1 MENIQKLQKLQKY
14 GSLESFALDQTEE
27 FLRPKSLVDSLFTF
41 SLIFWWITSVIFTS
55 NLVIRATLFCFVIAL
70 FILIPISSVFSDKD
84 QDFPS
89 PLNRAAKILIAYILI
104 NIFSSTSGVSTLW
117 EPNFFPITYLEL
129 ESLLTCFFVPIAIIW
144 NRLSLKTLQ
153 FGYFYYLGEVF
164 RGFWIAS
171 LSIIILRGIT
181 LLLIPE
187 ILTIDVELILLGTLV
202 LNIIGLVIPNTPS
215 SKDISINTLLIQSIA
230 IKTRVERVRDGF
242 LSSSIILLVLLWIP
256 NWLIGDLRGMIEYS
270 AFFLL
275 IFGIILLLS
284 PQKKKG
290 DGVRSMLNSL
300 SGNIIDPSSS
310 IGNRVQ
316 GFVKTIQE
324 TDFKEPESVFTIP
337 TDDVSIVSKGKT
349 LLKAK
354 RGSIAVPTVTDKG
367 TTLVL
372 MGKSEVTTEGEEQK
386 ISTKE
391 VEGTT
396 TIWVPPEE
404 WEEIKLQ
411 LNPKKIDELTD
422 NELLN
427 AGFES
432 TAELFNQ
439 AKGAI
444 SRLKNWK
451 GPEGMFSSIFDTAP
465 SKYTIKETKDY
476 THIHLPGIFVYE
488 RAGIELVQILGGL
501 VQIVD
506 IKGVGQYVNIL
517 GGFVTVLETPDF
529 QFVKTPFVSVLETPK
544 GEVVK
549 IFGIKIQEGEEIDLE
564 YAREE
569 IMAAQKNFGR
579 LFTDQVESLFQG
591 EMPSILLTDSDFGEE
606 GFLIGN
612 KELLSDQKFR
622 KRMKKRKSE
631 KKKAKSKRMTYQKG
645 TTTIGKAEKSRFHV
659 EQPIN
664 YRYDENGIPIDHPEI
679 LSVEEELNQ
688 IEDSLDRIDH
698 KFLNNEVSEEKHEKM
713 TERLEQKQLRLKK
726 EKKELLKRLKLE
738 FMD

>member
-1 MENIQKLQKLQKY
+1 MENIQKLQKY
-14 GSLESFALDQTEE
+14 SSLESFALDQTEE
-27 FLRPKSLVDSLFTF
+27 FLRPKSLIDSLFTF

-55 NLVIRATLFCFVIAL
+55 NLVIRAILFFFVIAL
-70 FILIPISSVFSDKD
+70 FILIPISSLLSDKEREV
-84 QDFPS
+84 PS
-89 PLNRAAKILIAYILI
+89 PLNRAAKILLAYILI
-104 NIFSSTSGVSTLW
+104 NIFSSTSGVSALW
-117 EPNFFPITYLEL
+117 ETNFFPLTYLEL
-129 ESLLTCFFVPIAIIW
+129 ESILACFFVPIAIVW
-144 NRLSLKTLQ
+144 NRFSFKTLQ

-164 RGFWIAS
+164 RGFWIAT
-171 LSIIILRGIT
+171 LSIIILRGIS

-187 ILTIDVELILLGTLV
+187 VLVIDIELLLLGALL

-215 SKDISINTLLIQSIA
+215 SRDISINTLLIQSIA

-242 LSSSIILLVLLWIP
+242 LSSSLILLVFLWIP
-256 NWLIGDLRGMIEYS
+256 NWLFGDLRELIEYS

-275 IFGIILLLS
+275 IFGIMLLLS

-290 DGVRSMLNSL
+290 DGVRSILNSL
-300 SGNIIDPSSS
+300 SGNIIDPTSS

-316 GFVKTIQE
+316 GFAKTIQE
-324 TDFKEPESVFTIP
+324 TDFKQPDRVFTIP

-354 RGSIAVPTVTDKG
+354 KGSIAVPTVTDKG

-372 MGKSEVTTEGEEQK
+372 MGKSEVTTEGEEQE

-411 LNPKKIDELTD
+411 LNPKKIDELTE
-422 NELLN
+422 NELIF
-427 AGFES
+427 AGIES

-439 AKGAI
+439 AKDAI
-444 SRLKNWK
+444 SRLKSWK
-451 GPEGMFSSIFDTAP
+451 GPEGMFSSVFDTAP

-476 THIHLPGIFVYE
+476 THIRLPGIFVFE

-501 VQIVD
+501 VQVVD
-506 IKGVGQYVNIL
+506 IKGVGQYVKVF

-549 IFGIKIQEGEEIDLE
+549 VFGIKIQEGEEIDLE
-564 YAREE
+564 DARKE
-569 IMAAQKNFGR
+569 IMAAQENFDR
-579 LFTDQVESLFQG
+579 LFTDQIESLFQG
-591 EMPSILLTDSDFGEE
+591 EIPSILLTDSAVGEE
-606 GFLIGN
+606 GFLIGS
-612 KELLSDQKFR
+612 KESLSDQKFL
-622 KRMKKRKSE
+622 KS
-631 KKKAKSKRMTYQKG
+631 KKKKKFKEKRSKSKALTYQKA
-645 TTTIGKAEKSRFHV
+645 TTTIREAEKSQV
-659 EQPIN
+659 PAKQSLS
-664 YRYDENGIPIDHPEI
+664 YDYDEKGIPINHPEI
-679 LSVEEELNQ
+679 LSIDEEIKQ
-688 IEDSLDRIDH
+688 IEESLDRIDD

-713 TERLEQKQLRLKK
+713 TERLEQRQIRMKK

-738 FMD
+738 FID